1 MPQEDKQ
8 RLNAG
13 ILLSGFA
20 GRREYAVRFIR
31 AGKVRAA
38 GNKVSNLEIP
48 AEPIKTAIAAGM
60 LDGRASFVDHAG
72 WFNYPSIKNLAG
84 VTLDAVWNEDDQS
97 ADGLIRLYDGPAA
110 DALAAVLDGM
120 LQDAAAGEPVP
131 DVGLSLVFWPKWR
144 PRDNFED
151 PLVLSEFRHIES
163 VDFVFEPA
171 ADGRIKAAGRKD
183 HGLSAAS
190 IVVDGDIGSVDSIS
204 TQQEVLSM
212 SDVISTTPNEPAAP
226 TPAVEQGAQ
235 ENQAQAWV
243 NSLSATAA
251 SVMIANSG
259 LPQVS
264 QERLSALSFTSPDQV
279 TAAIE
284 AERAYLAK
292 LNEDSVIQIG
302 GQAPRSPHIQLGM
315 TGLEQVE
322 AALDAMLSGVRP
334 KDGIKPLSGV
344 RELYNLLSGD
354 YEMRGIF
361 QNERVYLANVNSSTM
376 AGLVANAMN
385 KRVINLFQEYPQWWA
400 PAVTIEDFDNLQDV
414 RWITLGGVG
423 ELPTVAEGAAYTEL
437 TWDDQ
442 TETDSFVKKGGYLGL
457 TIEAIDK
464 DDTGK
469 LRAAP
474 RALAQA
480 AWLTLSKSISAIF
493 TDASGLGP
501 TMSDSVALFNAANH
515 ANLGSSA
522 LTPAAWRATK
532 VAMMK
537 QTEVNSGERLGVLTR
552 PYLLW
557 VPVDLEDYA
566 TEILGSDG
574 MPDVADNNVNPDADG
589 DNRSGRLANARKRII
604 ACPLWTDTDNWAA
617 QADPRLYPSIG
628 LGYRYGRTPEI
639 FSVAS
644 PTAGL
649 MFTNDTLPV
658 KVRYFFAVGPTDY
671 RGLYKHNV

>member
-1 MPQEDKQ
+1 MSEPQEREERQ
-8 RLNAG
+8 CLQAG
-13 ILLSGFA
+13 LLLSGVT
-20 GRREYAVRFIR
+20 GRREYSVRFIR
-31 AGKVRAA
+31 AGKIRAA
-38 GNKVSNLEIP
+38 GNKVSNVEIP
-48 AEPIKTAIAAGM
+48 DIPIKMAINAGM
-60 LDGRASFVDHAG
+60 LNGRASFVDHAG
-72 WFNYPSIKNLAG
+72 WFDYPSIRNLAG
-84 VTLDAVWNEDDQS
+84 VTLDAAWNEEDQS
-97 ADGLIRLYDGPAA
+97 ADGKIRLYDGPLA
-110 DALAAVLDGM
+110 DALAAVLDSM
-120 LQDAAAGEPVP
+120 LQDAEAGEPVP
-131 DVGLSLVFWPKWR
+131 DVGLSLVFWPRWK
-144 PRDNFED
+144 PRDNRED

-171 ADGRIKAAGRKD
+171 ADGRIKAA
-183 HGLSAAS
+183 LSAAN
-190 IVVDGDIGSVDSIS
+190 IGMVGGPQPAETFS

-212 SDVISTTPNEPAAP
+212 SDELITTPNEPAAP
-226 TPAVEQGAQ
+226 APAVDPGPQEQDS
-235 ENQAQAWV
+235 QAQAWV

-264 QERLSALSFTSPDQV
+264 RDRLASMQFSSPDQV

-284 AERAYLAK
+284 AERDYLAR

-302 GQAPRSPHIQLGM
+302 GQAPRSTRIQMGM

-334 KDGIKPLSGV
+334 RDGIKPLSGV

-361 QNERVYLANVNSSTM
+361 QSERVYLANVNSSTM

-385 KRVINLFQEYPQWWA
+385 KRLINLFQEYPQWWG
-400 PAVTIEDFDNLQDV
+400 PAVTIEDFNSLQDV

-423 ELPTVAEGAAYTEL
+423 ELPTVSEGAAYTEL

-480 AWLTLSKSISAIF
+480 AWLTLGKAISAIF
-493 TDASGLGP
+493 TDSSGVGP
-501 TMSDSVALFNAANH
+501 TMSDSVALFNLASH
-515 ANLGSSA
+515 GNLGSSA
-522 LTPAAWRATK
+522 LAPASWRATK
-532 VAMMK
+532 IAMMK

-566 TEILGSDG
+566 AEILGSDG
-574 MPDVADNNVNPDADG
+574 MPDIADNNVNPDAEG
-589 DNRSGRLANARKRII
+589 ETRTARLQNARKRII